1 MSGLLDTRANR
12 SLAPAARPPGWSTAD
27 AVGWRI
33 RIMLLLAGAVFAAYV
48 HVLHCDFLPFDDQS
62 HVQENPLLAGGLTWP
77 NLIAAFTHFHASL
90 WVPLTWISFML
101 DLSLFGMNSGAMHA
115 VNVLLHAANALL
127 LFEFLRRAT
136 GRFWESAVVAGL
148 FAVHPLNVES
158 VAWVTERKN
167 VLSMFFALLCLN
179 AHLRYVRERSAPS
192 YLLVLVLFAL
202 GLLAKPMLV
211 TLPLLLLLLDVWPLQ
226 RFNRISAVRLV
237 IEKAPFLLLS
247 LGCCLMTMRG
257 PQSDGTI
264 VPFSELSMSARLSNA
279 AISYVAY
286 LAQTF
291 WPAGLAALYP
301 HPFEAQPAL
310 AGAAAVLLLMIS
322 LGAWRLRKTHPF
334 LLIGWLWYLGAL
346 VPVLGLIQVGP
357 QARADRFVY
366 LPLIGIFFALV
377 WGLSSLELLRRRA
390 RWVASGA
397 VAIIVA
403 LVLVT
408 SRQVQFWTNGATLF
422 EHTLA
427 VTRDNA
433 RAYQNAGLA
442 RARLG
447 DDAMARAHYRAAAR
461 LSPLS
466 AETWNNL
473 GASCARIDYREAEA
487 IECFRH
493 AIALDP
499 KFAEAHYNLGAA
511 QERIGAINQA
521 IEQFGAAIAIRPGFA
536 EAHYR
541 LGKLLEREG
550 KSAEAMEHLRR
561 AAALQSRAPAVADRR

>member
-1 MSGLLDTRANR
+1 
-12 SLAPAARPPGWSTAD
+12 
-27 AVGWRI
+27 
-33 RIMLLLAGAVFAAYV
+33 MLLLAGAVFAAYV
-48 HVLHCDFLPFDDQS
+48 HVLHCDFLPFDDES
-62 HVQENPLLAGGLTWP
+62 HVLKNPLLKGGLTWP
-77 NLIAAFTHFHASL
+77 NVLAAFTHFQASL

-136 GRFWESAVVAGL
+136 GRLWESAAVAGL
-148 FAVHPLNVES
+148 FALHPLNVES

-167 VLSMFFALLCLN
+167 VLSMFFALLCMS
-179 AHLRYVRERSAPS
+179 AYLRYAQGRSPLG
-192 YLLVLVLFAL
+192 YVLAILLFAL

-211 TLPLLLLLLDVWPLQ
+211 TIPLLLLLIDVWPLQ
-226 RFNRISAVRLV
+226 RFNRLTAVRLV
-237 IEKAPFLLLS
+237 MEKTPFLLLS
-247 LGCCLMTMRG
+247 LGCCLMTLRG

-264 VPFSELSMSARLSNA
+264 VPFSELPVLARLSNA

-310 AGAAAVLLLMIS
+310 AGTAAVLLLMIS
-322 LGAWRLRKTHPF
+322 IGAWRLRKTHPF
-334 LLIGWLWYLGAL
+334 LIIGWLWYLAAL
-346 VPVLGLIQVGP
+346 VPVLGLVQVGP

-377 WGLSSLELLRRRA
+377 WGVGSLEPLHQRA
-390 RWVASGA
+390 RWVASSA
-397 VAIIVA
+397 VAILVA
-403 LVLVT
+403 LGFVT

-447 DDAMARAHYRAAAR
+447 DHAKARAHYRAATR

-466 AETWNNL
+466 AESWNNL
-473 GASCARIDYREAEA
+473 GAACARIDYREAEA
-487 IECFRH
+487 VECFRH

-499 KFAEAHYNLGAA
+499 EFAEAHFNLGAA
-511 QERIGAINQA
+511 HERAGAINQA
-521 IEQFGAAIAIRPGFA
+521 VEQFSAAIAIRPGFA
-536 EAHYR
+536 QAHYR

-550 KSAEAMEHLRR
+550 RSAEAIEHLRR
-561 AAALQSRAPAVADRR
+561 AAELQSHAAAVAESGESSRRGAEGSKGF